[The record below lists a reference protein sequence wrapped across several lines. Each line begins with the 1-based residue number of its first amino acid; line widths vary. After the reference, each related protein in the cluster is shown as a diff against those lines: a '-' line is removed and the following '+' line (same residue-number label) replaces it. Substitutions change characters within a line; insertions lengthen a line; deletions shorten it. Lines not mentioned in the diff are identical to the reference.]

1 LGTTNNKDSAMYW
14 VILELKSSKRVFVT
28 SEASIQSAVNWIE
41 RVMSGRTEPVRIE
54 LLKSERAESE
64 VVDMDQRG
72 MRAMKLH
79 RSNCRPHVASW
90 PTFA

>member
-1 LGTTNNKDSAMYW
+1 MYW
-14 VILELKSSKRVFVT
+14 VILELKSSKRMLVT

-41 RVMSGRTEPVRIE
+41 MVMSGRTEPVRIE
-54 LLKSERAESE
+54 LLKSEHAEG
-64 VVDMDQRG
+64 VVVEMDQRA

-79 RSNCRPHVASW
+79 RSNCRPRIVSW